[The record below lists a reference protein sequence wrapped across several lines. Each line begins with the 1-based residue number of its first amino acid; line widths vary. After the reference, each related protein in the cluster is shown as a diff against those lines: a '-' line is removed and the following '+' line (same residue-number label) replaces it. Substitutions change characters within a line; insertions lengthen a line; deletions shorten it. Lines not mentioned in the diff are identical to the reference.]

1 MNLYVESSAV
11 VAWLFG
17 EPSAVAV
24 EPVLAKAE
32 MVLTSDLTLVE
43 CDRALVRAEVS
54 GGLPRPEADR
64 RRAVLEEAASQWTFL
79 RLDEDVVERA
89 RRRFPGEP
97 LRSLDA
103 LHLATVLT
111 ARFAVPG
118 LALLSLDGRVR
129 GSAQELGLRVLPD

>member
-17 EPSAVAV
+17 EPSAAAV

-43 CDRALVRAEVS
+43 CDRALVRAEVAGS
-54 GGLPRPEADR
+54 FSRSEADR

-79 RLDEDVVERA
+79 RLDEDIVERA

-97 LRSLDA
+97 IRSLDA
-103 LHLATVLT
+103 LHLASVLT

-129 GSAQELGLRVLPD
+129 ESAQELGLRVLPD

>member
-1 MNLYVESSAV
+1 LNLYAESSAV
-11 VAWLFG
+11 LAWLFG
-17 EPSAVAV
+17 EPSATAV

-43 CDRALVRAEVS
+43 CDRALVRAEVLGDLS
-54 GGLPRPEADR
+54 RIEADR

-79 RLDEDVVERA
+79 RLDEDIVERA

-103 LHLATVLT
+103 LHLASLLT
-111 ARFAVPG
+111 ARFAVPS
-118 LALLSLDGRVR
+118 LAVLSLDGRVR

>member
-1 MNLYVESSAV
+1 MNLYAESSAV
-11 VAWLFG
+11 LAWLFG
-17 EPSAVAV
+17 EPSATAV

-43 CDRALVRAEVS
+43 CDRALVRAEVLGDLS
-54 GGLPRPEADR
+54 RIEADR

-79 RLDEDVVERA
+79 RLDEDIVERA

-103 LHLATVLT
+103 LHLASLLT
-111 ARFAVPG
+111 ARFAVPS
-118 LALLSLDGRVR
+118 LAVLSLDGRVR

>member
-1 MNLYVESSAV
+1 M

-17 EPSAVAV
+17 EPAAVAV
-24 EPVLAKAE
+24 EPVLEKAE
-32 MVLTSDLTLVE
+32 MVFTSDLTLVE
-43 CDRALVRAEVS
+43 CDRALVRAQVA
-54 GGLPRPEADR
+54 GGLSQSEADR
-64 RRAVLEEAASQWTFL
+64 RRSLLEEAASQWTFL

-103 LHLATVLT
+103 LHLASVLT

-118 LALLSLDGRVR
+118 LALLSLDARVR
-129 GSAQELGLRVLPD
+129 GSALELGLRVLPE